1 MGRPVL
7 AIEALHENRRSGET
21 VMVRFTGRG
30 SAPELS
36 FFLDER
42 PVTAGGA
49 FVVLFGAQ
57 RSHEAPDTAGDQ
69 ARSFVG
75 GLTAG
80 ILATAAGRELGAAA
94 PIIMVEPGG
103 GSAQARVRA
112 GFELDSIVPEFL
124 RDIATGVYFEG
135 IVANDQDA
143 STQDAN
149 VHGGALI
156 EIYFPWDL
164 FSAGQYGPDSTW
176 SVDVGWQ
183 L

>member
-1 MGRPVL
+1 M
-7 AIEALHENRRSGET
+7 
-21 VMVRFTGRG
+21 
-30 SAPELS
+30 
-36 FFLDER
+36 
-42 PVTAGGA
+42 TAGEA
-49 FVVLFGAQ
+49 FLVLFGAQ
-57 RSHEAPDTAGDQ
+57 RSNEDPDTAGDQ

-112 GFELDSIVPEFL
+112 GFELDSIVLEFL